1 MPVHAVDLGPL
12 SGTGPLWGL
21 ESEDLNATL
30 LAWPPGHEVAEH
42 VSDERD
48 VLVVVLGGSGAVE
61 VAGETHTVRPGVV
74 VLLPRGA
81 RRRIR
86 AGADGLRY
94 LTVHRRRGGLE
105 IGRLARGEAPRP
117 A

>member
-12 SGTGPLWGL
+12 AGVGPLWGL

-30 LAWPPGHEVAEH
+30 LSWPPGHEVAEH
-42 VSDERD
+42 VNAERD
-48 VLVVVLGGSGAVE
+48 VLLVVLGGSGAVE
-61 VAGETHTVRPGVV
+61 VAGETHTVGAGFV

-86 AGADGLRY
+86 AGADGVRY

-105 IGRLARGEAPRP
+105 IGRLAWGEARRP
-117 A
+117 T

>member
-1 MPVHAVDLGPL
+1 MPVPAVDLTPL
-12 SGTGPLWGL
+12 RGTGPLWGL

-30 LAWPPGHEVAEH
+30 LSWPPGHEVPEH
-42 VSDERD
+42 VNEERD
-48 VLVVVLGGSGAVE
+48 VLVVVLDGSGAVE
-61 VAGETHTVRPGVV
+61 VAGEAHAVHPGFT

-86 AGADGLRY
+86 AGADGIRY

-105 IGRLARGEAPRP
+105 IGRLAWGEARRP
-117 A
+117 T